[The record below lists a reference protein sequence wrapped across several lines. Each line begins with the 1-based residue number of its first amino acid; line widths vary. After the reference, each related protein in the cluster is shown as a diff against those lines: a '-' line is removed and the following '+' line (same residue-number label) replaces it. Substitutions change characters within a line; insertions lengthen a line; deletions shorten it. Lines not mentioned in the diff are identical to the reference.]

1 MKLSVFFTP
10 LALTSDLVRGKSV
23 LVIDVLRATTTI
35 VQALQNGAKSVV
47 PAESPDEAI
56 RIAQG
61 LERDST
67 RLIGEKGLKPI
78 EGFALGNSPL
88 EMTSKAVGGM
98 TLVMSTTNGTP
109 AFSNLDS
116 ANTVIVAAATNFT
129 VAAEAARE
137 AVGESD
143 ELMIVCAGR
152 GRRFALEDAYTAG
165 RFVQAM
171 TAGRARGEVEV
182 SDAGIAARELVRR
195 YGDKWRRA
203 FNASAAARDLVAVG
217 MKADINAA
225 TEFDSASVVPIY
237 SDKLI
242 RARD

>member
-10 LALTSDLVRGKSV
+10 LALTNELVRGKSV

-35 VQALQNGAKSVV
+35 VQALKNGARSVV

-61 LERDST
+61 LEKDTT
-67 RLIGEKGLKPI
+67 RLIGEKGLTPI

-88 EMTSKAVGGM
+88 AMTPEAVGGH

-109 AFSNLDS
+109 AFATLDS
-116 ANTVIVAAATNFT
+116 ADTVIVGAATNFS
-129 VAAEAARE
+129 VAAEAARD
-137 AVGESD
+137 AVGDSG

-165 RFVQAM
+165 RFVQTL
-171 TAGRARGEVEV
+171 TAGRGRGEVEV

-203 FNASAAARDLVAVG
+203 FNASAAAHDLKAVG
-217 MKADINAA
+217 MKADIDAA
-225 TEFDSASVVPIY
+225 TEFDSASVIPIY

-242 RARD
+242 RLRD